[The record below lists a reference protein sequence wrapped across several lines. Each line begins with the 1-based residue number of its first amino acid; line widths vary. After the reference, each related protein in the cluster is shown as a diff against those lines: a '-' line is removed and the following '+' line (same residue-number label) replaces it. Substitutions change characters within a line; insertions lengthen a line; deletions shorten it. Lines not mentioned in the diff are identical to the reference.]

1 MFALKALAL
10 LALLA
15 VASGF
20 MQNSAFKVRNTQR
33 SMKMPP
39 PTVVPK
45 SDKPVGETVA
55 GSAVHSTLMAA
66 LKAAGLDGV
75 LNGPGPFVLFGPTDE
90 AFKKL
95 PAGTV
100 EGLLKDIPAL
110 TDILKMHVS
119 TNTQMPTRNGRCYKT
134 LNTFPD
140 GEEREVGVRV
150 TVDTCEQFLMAG
162 QPNMAKLLSSIQCA
176 NGYIHVIDEVL
187 LPYPNKLPPYME
199 IKEPIPVGYE
209 TPRAR

>member
-1 MFALKALAL
+1 MFVKYIL
-10 LALLA
+10 LFLLSSSSLEY
-15 VASGF
+15 VT
-20 MQNSAFKVRNTQR
+20 QNSALKVRNTQR

-66 LKAAGLDGV
+66 LKAAGLDSV

-110 TDILKMHVS
+110 TDILKLHVS
-119 TNTQMPTRNGRCYKT
+119 TNTQMPTRNGRCYPT

-140 GEEREVGVRV
+140 GEAREVGVR
-150 TVDTCEQFLMAG
+150 
-162 QPNMAKLLSSIQCA
+162 
-176 NGYIHVIDEVL
+176 
-187 LPYPNKLPPYME
+187 
-199 IKEPIPVGYE
+199 
-209 TPRAR
+209 